1 MRKLMQTRAFYP
13 TLLSLLAIVIMLLL
27 PNSFE
32 NEAHQNYIR
41 STARILST
49 DNSLIK
55 QAGLISYGEQVCQ
68 VEILEGRFKGVVTQG
83 INFLSGKLEQ
93 DKSFKPG
100 EKALILINAQAT
112 ETLSSVTLVD
122 HYRLN
127 MELFLVIGFFLLLV
141 VLAGWLGVRA
151 IISFF
156 FTVLAI
162 WKVLIPAI
170 LFGFNPILV
179 GLAVVSSVSVIIIVL
194 VFGWDRRFFSAV
206 LGALLGSMVTALI
219 AYYFVGEFKIHG
231 AVLHYSESLLY
242 SGYAS
247 INLTQIFIASIF
259 IASSGAVMDV
269 AVDIT
274 AAVNEVVDKKPDIS
288 RREAIRSGMTVGRA
302 VIGTMTTTLLL
313 AYSGSYIGLL
323 MVFVAQGTPV
333 INILNLNYVSAEILH
348 TIVGSFGLITV
359 VPFTALTSGLLLTRH
374 PI

>member
-1 MRKLMQTRAFYP
+1 
-13 TLLSLLAIVIMLLL
+13 
-27 PNSFE
+27 
-32 NEAHQNYIR
+32 
-41 STARILST
+41 
-49 DNSLIK
+49 
-55 QAGLISYGEQVCQ
+55 
-68 VEILEGRFKGVVTQG
+68 
-83 INFLSGKLEQ
+83 
-93 DKSFKPG
+93 
-100 EKALILINAQAT
+100 
-112 ETLSSVTLVD
+112 
-122 HYRLN
+122 
-127 MELFLVIGFFLLLV
+127 
-141 VLAGWLGVRA
+141 
-151 IISFF
+151 
-156 FTVLAI
+156 
-162 WKVLIPAI
+162 
-170 LFGFNPILV
+170 
-179 GLAVVSSVSVIIIVL
+179 
-194 VFGWDRRFFSAV
+194 
-206 LGALLGSMVTALI
+206 MVTALI

>member
-93 DKSFKPG
+93 DRSFKPG